1 MVSNMS
7 QPSISVGPRIAFG
20 VDGQV
25 NNSIHM
31 YDEKKLVYLAGNNV
45 ILYDLHFKTQSF
57 IAASFNAS
65 EINFISVSP

>member
-1 MVSNMS
+1 MS

-45 ILYDLHFKTQSF
+45 ILYDLHFKT
-57 IAASFNAS
+57 
-65 EINFISVSP
+65 